1 MNIMKQQE
9 ATLVQRACTKV
20 AGFKDLHNRL
30 EKKII
35 VSGKSLSTLNNYMRC
50 IAHLSL
56 YFNCL
61 PTNLNLEQIEEYLF
75 SVKKENKTPSESF
88 FKHTVYGLRFLFRCE
103 GLNDRAI
110 KLPKLKRDN
119 RLPVVLGRSEMRDLL
134 KAPALLKHRVLIGL
148 LYGCG
153 LRCHE
158 ARSVLIKDV
167 DFERN
172 MIHVRQSKGRKDR
185 YVPIGIHLSRGLKN
199 YLESEQPQKWL
210 FNGKNHQE
218 GFSQKGV
225 QWVVRESTKKTG
237 IQKHVTVHTLRHT
250 YATHLLEDGLDIV
263 SIKEL
268 LGHVNIVTTMVYLHV
283 AKSGRQAPFSPLD
296 RLYQKRLTG
305 AAPMSE
311 CSKYIVVRCTHS
323 PG

>member
-1 MNIMKQQE
+1 MNIMMQQE
-9 ATLVQRACTKV
+9 ATLVQRACAKV
-20 AGFKDLHNRL
+20 EGFRALHKRL

-56 YFNCL
+56 YFKCL
-61 PTNLNLEQIEEYLF
+61 PTDLDLEQIEEYLL
-75 SVKKENKTPSESF
+75 SVKKENTTPSESF

-103 GLNDRAI
+103 GLDDRAI
-110 KLPKLKRDN
+110 RLPHLKRDN
-119 RLPVVLGRSEMRDLL
+119 RLPVVLGRSEMKELL
-134 KAPALLKHRVLIGL
+134 KAPVLLKHRVLIGL

-153 LRCHE
+153 LRCQE
-158 ARSVLIKDV
+158 ARSLLIKDL

-172 MIHVRQSKGRKDR
+172 MIHVRQGKGRKDR
-185 YVPIGIHLSRGLKN
+185 YVPIGIHLSRGLKS
-199 YLESEQPQKWL
+199 YLQAEHPHKWL
-210 FNGKNHQE
+210 FNGKDHHE

-225 QWVVRESTKKTG
+225 QWVVRESAKKTS

-268 LGHVNIVTTMVYLHV
+268 LGHAHIQTTMVYLHV
-283 AKSGRQAPFSPLD
+283 AKAGRQTPFSPLD
-296 RLYQKRLTG
+296 KLYQK
-305 AAPMSE
+305 A
-311 CSKYIVVRCTHS
+311 
-323 PG
+323 

>member
-9 ATLVQRACTKV
+9 ATLVQRACAKV
-20 AGFKDLHNRL
+20 AGFKNLHKRL

-50 IAHLSL
+50 ISHVAL
-56 YFNCL
+56 YFACL
-61 PTNLNLEQIEEYLF
+61 PTALDLEQIEEYLLW
-75 SVKKENKTPSESF
+75 VKKKNQTASESF

-103 GLNDRAI
+103 GLDERAI
-110 KLPKLKRDN
+110 KLPSLKRDHK
-119 RLPVVLGRSEMRDLL
+119 LPVVLGRAEMKALL
-134 KAPALLKHRVLIGL
+134 KVPELLKHRVLIGL

-153 LRCHE
+153 LRCQE
-158 ARSVLIKDV
+158 VRSLLIKDV

-172 MIHVRQSKGRKDR
+172 VIHIRQSKGRKDR
-185 YVPIGIHLSRGLKN
+185 YVPIGTHLRRGLKT
-199 YLESEQPQKWL
+199 YLTVECPHKWL

-225 QWVVRESTKKTG
+225 QWVVREATKKTN
-237 IQKHVTVHTLRHT
+237 IQKQVTVHTLRHT

-268 LGHVNIVTTMVYLHV
+268 LGHAHIETTMVYLHV
-283 AKSGRQAPFSPLD
+283 AQQGRQAPFSPLD
-296 RLYQKRLTG
+296 RLYGKQ
-305 AAPMSE
+305 
-311 CSKYIVVRCTHS
+311 
-323 PG
+323 